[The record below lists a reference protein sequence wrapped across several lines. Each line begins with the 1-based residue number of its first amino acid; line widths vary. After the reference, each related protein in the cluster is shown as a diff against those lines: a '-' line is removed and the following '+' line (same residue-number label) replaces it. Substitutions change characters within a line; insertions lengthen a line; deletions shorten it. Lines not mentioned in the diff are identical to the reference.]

1 MEGVNRKIKYS
12 KSVRIWLI
20 LGLVMLIGQ
29 VVLGGITRLTG
40 SGLSITSWDII
51 TGVIPPLTQADWIE
65 AFNLY
70 KQTPQY
76 HKINSTIDLDYFKFI
91 YFWEYFH
98 RLWVRSLG
106 VIFLIPFVFFLL
118 KKKINWY
125 LTKRL
130 LVVVILTALTA
141 SAGWIMVASGL
152 IDRPWVNA
160 YKLTLHW
167 MMAMFVVWAMVRTLA
182 DVYGMKTA
190 HFRIN
195 RGFVRFILGLTLV
208 QLVFA
213 GLMAGMRAG
222 LYYPTWPDMNAEF
235 IPAVLMDSANWTW
248 GNLINYD
255 SYLFA
260 PALVQFVHRILAYL
274 LFVFVSILFFSYK
287 SKVSL
292 NSLKWLQATFYL
304 IILQMVLGVLTV
316 VNVEGKIPLTLGVL
330 HQLVGLL
337 YFITLLF
344 FKYDLRKR
352 AA

>member
-1 MEGVNRKIKYS
+1 MEGVNRKIRYS
-12 KSVRIWLI
+12 KSVRGWLI

-51 TGVIPPLTQADWIE
+51 TGVIPPLSEADWIE

-76 HKINSTIDLDYFKFI
+76 HKINSTIDMDYFKFI

-106 VIFLIPFVFFLL
+106 FIFLIPFIFFLM
-118 KKKINWY
+118 KKKIDWY
-125 LTKRL
+125 LSKRL

-160 YKLTLHW
+160 YKLTIHW
-167 MMAMFVVWAMVRTLA
+167 MMAMFVIWAMVRTVA
-182 DVYGMKTA
+182 DVYGMNTA
-190 HFRIN
+190 HFKIN

-208 QLVFA
+208 QLAFA

-222 LYYPTWPDMNAEF
+222 LYYPSWPDMNGEF
-235 IPAVLMDSANWTW
+235 IPSVLMDSTHWTW
-248 GNLINYD
+248 ANLINYD

-260 PALVQFVHRILAYL
+260 PALVQFTHRILAYL
-274 LFVFVSILFFSYK
+274 LFVFVAILFFNYRN
-287 SKVSL
+287 KVSL

-316 VNVEGKIPLTLGVL
+316 INVEGKIPLTLGVL

-352 AA
+352 VP